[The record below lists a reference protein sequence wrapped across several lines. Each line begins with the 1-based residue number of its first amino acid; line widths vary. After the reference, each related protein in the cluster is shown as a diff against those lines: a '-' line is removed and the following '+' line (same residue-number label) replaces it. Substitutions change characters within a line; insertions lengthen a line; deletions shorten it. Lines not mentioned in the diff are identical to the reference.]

1 VDWHTGRQE
10 VEGDNVKYM
19 VLLYDAPNIRENLS
33 PELIAEMGAL
43 MSQLTESGELVGG
56 EALADPSV
64 TKTVR
69 SVGGIPAATDGPYAE
84 AKEHM
89 GGYLLLDVE
98 DEKRA
103 VEIACRWPTSVV
115 SAVEVRALMNQE
127 ISPQ

>member
-1 VDWHTGRQE
+1 
-10 VEGDNVKYM
+10 M

-33 PELIAEMGAL
+33 PELMAEMGTL
-43 MSQLTESGELVGG
+43 MSELTDSGELVGV
-56 EALADPSV
+56 EALTDPSA

-69 SVGGIPAATDGPYAE
+69 SVGGMPVATDGPYAE

-103 VEIACRWPTSVV
+103 VEIAGRWPASVV
-115 SAVEVRALMNQE
+115 SAVEVRPLMNQAVGPE
-127 ISPQ
+127 